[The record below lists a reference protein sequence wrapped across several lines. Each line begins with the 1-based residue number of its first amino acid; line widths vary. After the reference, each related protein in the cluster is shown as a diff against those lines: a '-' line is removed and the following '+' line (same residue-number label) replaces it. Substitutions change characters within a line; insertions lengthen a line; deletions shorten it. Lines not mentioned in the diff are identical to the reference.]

1 MKKIAMIG
9 LRGSGKTCFT
19 TAMTMAMNSGIKL
32 EDGSVFNLSFSDLQQ
47 MAPLMNAYMGMTND
61 RNWPP
66 SSDEKISYDFNSSL
80 SLRRV
85 LPFTLLDYPGGYLTD
100 PNHMDEMLQEFNEC
114 ASIIVLVGADML
126 RQFIHGNL
134 GLYPYFS
141 MLQQFTQN
149 VISEFDKGGSVFP
162 PTIIA
167 ITKSDEFANE
177 DEINQA
183 YAFLRERF
191 AAIFAV
197 GTNIVSGLT
206 HIQLGNNLK
215 NNESKIEGD
224 LILKPNFGNLS
235 IPILF
240 SFYAS
245 VFTNRENVKI
255 IRNIKDKALMQAQ
268 KEKMKAQ
275 NKNFFMRIWG
285 TISGKTQTLEGTIQ
299 EISENV
305 QGATDQ
311 IERLSKVINS
321 IEPTLLKGAELY
333 FNGELINKG

>member
-19 TAMTMAMNSGIKL
+19 TAMTMAMSSGIRL
-32 EDGSVFNLSFSDLQQ
+32 EDGSVFNLSFADLQQ
-47 MAPLMNAYMGMTND
+47 MTPLMNAYMGMTND

-66 SSDEKISYDFNSSL
+66 SSEKKVSYDFNSSL

-126 RQFIHGNL
+126 RQFIHGNY

-141 MLQQFTQN
+141 MLQQFTQH
-149 VISEFDKGGSVFP
+149 VISEFDKEGSVFP

-177 DEINQA
+177 DEVNHA
-183 YAFLRERF
+183 YSFLREKF
-191 AAIFAV
+191 ATIFQA

-206 HIQLGNNLK
+206 RIQLGNNLK
-215 NNESKIEGD
+215 NNGSKIEGE

-240 SFYAS
+240 SLYAS
-245 VFTNRENVKI
+245 AYTNRENVSVK
-255 IRNIKDKALMQAQ
+255 KGDKSIALSKAQ
-268 KEKMKAQ
+268 GDLMKAQ
-275 NKNFFMRIWG
+275 NENIFIRIRDR
-285 TISGKTQTLEGTIQ
+285 ISGKRRSLEDRVKELSHI
-299 EISENV
+299 V
-305 QGATDQ
+305 QGSNEQ
-311 IERLSKVINS
+311 LSNLSKVIDS
-321 IEPTLLKGAELY
+321 IEPTVINGAELY
-333 FNGELINKG
+333 YNGVLIN

>member
-32 EDGSVFNLSFSDLQQ
+32 DDGSVFNLSFADLQQ

-66 SSDEKISYDFNSSL
+66 SSEEKISYDFNSSL

-85 LPFTLLDYPGGYLTD
+85 LSFTLLDYPGGYLTD
-100 PNHMDEMLQEFNEC
+100 PNHMDEMLHEFNEC
-114 ASIIVLVGADML
+114 SSVIVLIGADML
-126 RQFIHGNL
+126 RQFLHENL

-149 VISEFDKGGSVFP
+149 VISEFDKEGSVFP

-177 DEINQA
+177 DEIKEA
-183 YAFLRERF
+183 YSYLKDKF
-191 AAIFAV
+191 ASIFGV
-197 GTNIVSGLT
+197 GTNMVSGIT

-215 NNESKIEGD
+215 NNGSKIEGD
-224 LILKPNFGNLS
+224 LILKPSFGNLS

-240 SFYAS
+240 SLYAS
-245 VFTNRENVKI
+245 AYTNRETTI
-255 IRNIKDKALMQAQ
+255 IRRDNKIRDLSNAQ
-268 KEKMKAQ
+268 KGLMKAQ
-275 NKNFFMRIWG
+275 NENIFVRIRDRI
-285 TISGKTQTLEGTIQ
+285 TGKRRSLEETVETL
-299 EISENV
+299 SRNV
-305 QGATDQ
+305 QGSNEQ
-311 IERLSKVINS
+311 LSNLSKVIHS
-321 IEPTLLKGAELY
+321 IESTLINGAELY
-333 FNGELINKG
+333 YNGERIN